1 MAQMSRNKELLDCLH
16 RILEEEIEQ
25 GMLAPTGHVAPTCVP
40 STLAISAPLNIM
52 HADTELKARVSEA
65 KPRVAADTKLDEDR
79 IREMWSKLHD
89 TTAWAAVN
97 RWKGASR
104 PQEPISARS
113 RSTRSRSLDPKTE
126 PVVELGDLY
135 APCRGPQ
142 PRAFAGGKLPDP
154 QHGDTALR
162 LVRPLPGASEV
173 NQLQSV
179 PHGGQVAARKRLQ
192 RNPIHPSKPPDPSHR
207 ASHGAS
213 ASPQDG
219 AAVVAAAKLGSCGA
233 VQSTLDLPPAE
244 IALCPISKRRMA
256 NPVIASDGHT
266 YEQSALVQYLKH
278 SRVSPVTG
286 AVFPN
291 QLFVANFALR
301 SWLENG

>member
-1 MAQMSRNKELLDCLH
+1 
-16 RILEEEIEQ
+16 
-25 GMLAPTGHVAPTCVP
+25 
-40 STLAISAPLNIM
+40 M

-65 KPRVAADTKLDEDR
+65 KPRVAADIKLDEDR

-113 RSTRSRSLDPKTE
+113 RSTRSRSLDPKNE
-126 PVVELGDLY
+126 PVVELGDH

-142 PRAFAGGKLPDP
+142 PRASAGGKLPDP

-162 LVRPLPGASEV
+162 PVRPLPGASEV
-173 NQLQSV
+173 IQLQSV

-207 ASHGAS
+207 ASHGA
-213 ASPQDG
+213 
-219 AAVVAAAKLGSCGA
+219 VVAAAKLGSDCGA

-244 IALCPISKRRMA
+244 IAVRTITHHRVTDMLPYLEFQPLCGSCVRSRSGAWPILS
-256 NPVIASDGHT
+256 
-266 YEQSALVQYLKH
+266 
-278 SRVSPVTG
+278 
-286 AVFPN
+286 
-291 QLFVANFALR
+291 
-301 SWLENG
+301 